1 MLRAIGGMRL
11 ARAGLLLFVVGLWQL
26 LWVWGLPAYVL
37 SPIDILKHFFA
48 ALGSEELYQH
58 IGASLLRS
66 LPGFAI
72 GALLG
77 IALGLLAGI
86 ARAFEQMLSP
96 VVFLTYPVPKIVML
110 PLFMLWFGIG
120 DLSKILIIA
129 LACFYPM
136 YINAY
141 YGAKSTSALLVWSA
155 LNLGADRRQVFRKVV
170 VPSALPLIFAGL
182 RVSLALSFI
191 VMFATEMINAS
202 SGLGHLIRAAESGLR
217 FDLMYVSLATIA
229 IIAYEFGLFLF
240 RADRLM
246 EAWYSLYRALGGF
259 ALAAVVGVA
268 LGMLMGRSRLVAAM
282 LEPLFSGTYAVPKLA
297 LFPIFIFVFGIG
309 SLSKVALVFLECLY
323 PMVIITSQGARNVN
337 RVLLWSAQNMGASR
351 GDILRR
357 IVIPATAPFIFAGF
371 RVALPVA
378 MIVVVIT
385 EMISSADGLGY
396 QVIISVSSLK
406 TDRMLAIVVVIAL
419 LGWLLDRALV
429 VLRDRLV
436 YWEKLETYYV

>member
-1 MLRAIGGMRL
+1 MFPSRTQL
-11 ARAGLLLFVVGLWQL
+11 ARAGLLLFLVGLWQL
-26 LWVWGLPAYVL
+26 LWVWGLPEYVL
-37 SPIDILKHFFA
+37 GPVDILKHFFA

-58 IGASLLRS
+58 IGASLTRS
-66 LPGFAI
+66 LPGFAV

-77 IALGLLAGI
+77 IALGLLAGV

-96 VVFLTYPVPKIVML
+96 VIFLTYPVPKIVML

-129 LACFYPM
+129 LACFYPTF
-136 YINAY
+136 INAY
-141 YGAKSTSALLVWSA
+141 YGAKSTPTLLVWSG
-155 LNLGADRRQVFRKVV
+155 LNLGAGNWQIFRKVV

-191 VMFATEMINAS
+191 VMFATEMINARC
-202 SGLGHLIRAAESGLR
+202 GLWSPLL
-217 FDLMYVSLATIA
+217 FPSLAS
-229 IIAYEFGLFLF
+229 IAYEFGLFLS
-240 RADRLM
+240 RSDRLV

-268 LGMLMGRSRLVAAM
+268 LGMLMGRSAFVAGL

-323 PMVIITSQGARNVN
+323 PIVIITSQGARSVE

-351 GDILRR
+351 AEILRR

-396 QVIISVSSLK
+396 QVIYALSSLK